1 MLLSVLTFSTFSIFS
16 SSKSNAAETVFECLA
31 CPAGQAC
38 GDGIEPTPCP
48 AGTYAIQGSSKCV
61 SCLNTGVATC
71 DATNGKA
78 TNCKAGYGFDSSNGT
93 CSICSVGTYSAGG
106 TGACKSCSDVTYS
119 SWSASC
125 GSATQTKT
133 TYCTKIGSTTAKA
146 NPSSTTETKNMGG
159 CGAHQ
164 YCDGS
169 CKTCSKPAN
178 SSWSDNSS
186 CSWTCDTGYAKNGN
200 SCTACSKPSN
210 SHWTSGC
217 SWACDSGYTSYHVSG
232 KCCKQERKQVYETSS
247 YCKCGSKTNT
257 YTGSVSV
264 CPDGTCNC
272 HPSGGDSGC
281 STLETSSGYVWKN
294 VWKCD

>member
-1 MLLSVLTFSTFSIFS
+1 MHGQNGRIWGGYSLANLGKILLLSVLTFSTFSIFS

-78 TNCKAGYGFDSSNGT
+78 TSCKAGYGFNSSNGT

-106 TGACKSCSDVTYS
+106 TGACKSCSDVTHS

-133 TYCTKIGSTTAKA
+133 TYSML
-146 NPSSTTETKNMGG
+146 SKN
-159 CGAHQ
+159 
-164 YCDGS
+164 
-169 CKTCSKPAN
+169 
-178 SSWSDNSS
+178 
-186 CSWTCDTGYAKNGN
+186 
-200 SCTACSKPSN
+200 
-210 SHWTSGC
+210 WTSIE
-217 SWACDSGYTSYHVSG
+217 ADNY
-232 KCCKQERKQVYETSS
+232 KCPEVEK
-247 YCKCGSKTNT
+247 
-257 YTGSVSV
+257 
-264 CPDGTCNC
+264 
-272 HPSGGDSGC
+272 
-281 STLETSSGYVWKN
+281 
-294 VWKCD
+294 